1 MGSIPKGAGLIVV
14 CDVETRFK
22 DAARDFGPQKGAS
35 PRQVAE
41 LSARLEDLEV
51 EYLDRFGVDV
61 GNVVGAGA
69 AGGLA
74 GGLLAAGGTLHR
86 GFDFVADLLNLDA
99 AIARAD
105 MVVTGEGLMD
115 PQSFKGKLVGGVV
128 ARARMRGVPM
138 AAVVGSIAS
147 KFNAP
152 IPARSLVDTVGLT
165 SAMAETLPAV
175 YGAARLVIADSTRTH
190 CRIGR

>member
-1 MGSIPKGAGLIVV
+1 M
-14 CDVETRFK
+14 
-22 DAARDFGPQKGAS
+22 
-35 PRQVAE
+35 
-41 LSARLEDLEV
+41 
-51 EYLDRFGVDV
+51 
-61 GNVVGAGA
+61 
-69 AGGLA
+69 
-74 GGLLAAGGTLHR
+74 
-86 GFDFVADLLNLDA
+86 ADLLNLDA